1 MCYLTFKEARALT
14 ASGQYRRMAVS
25 RELLSDFITP
35 ITALRVLWARSR
47 HCFLLES
54 AADSA
59 GWGRYTF
66 LGFDPTLEITCKDG
80 LLRVG
85 ETEMRVEHPGPVL
98 RQILREHKSP
108 REPGLPPFT
117 GGLVGYFAYDYLKY
131 AEPPLNLDAEDREQ
145 FQDMD
150 LMLFEQVVCFD
161 NYRQKIILIANA
173 DAENLDESYLIA
185 CGQLEQ
191 TTALLKYGR
200 PMEHRPGRLTTPLT
214 PLFDLPAYKA
224 MVERGKAYIREG
236 DIFQVVLSNRLEA
249 GFEGSLLDAYRV
261 LRSTTPLPLPVLFHQ
276 REHGAGRAQHAG
288 GPGPQRPGQN
298 QQVWHDGVH
307 ITSSRPISPF
317 NTWSCFLVDRDT
329 WYYHFSGRMGRSS
342 SRHLA

>member
-1 MCYLTFKEARALT
+1 M
-14 ASGQYRRMAVS
+14 
-25 RELLSDFITP
+25 
-35 ITALRVLWARSR
+35 
-47 HCFLLES
+47 
-54 AADSA
+54 
-59 GWGRYTF
+59 
-66 LGFDPTLEITCKDG
+66 TCKDG

-117 GGLVGYFAYDYLKY
+117 GYFAYDYLKY
-131 AEPPLNLDAEDREQ
+131 AEPSLNLDAEDREQ
-145 FQDMD
+145 FQDTD
-150 LMLFEQVVCFD
+150 LMLFEQVICFD
-161 NYRQKIILIANA
+161 NYHQKIILIANA

-261 LRSTTPLPLPVLFHQ
+261 LRSTTPSPYRFYFTSESMELA
-276 REHGAGRAQHAG
+276 EHNMLVDLGRNGLGKISKFGATES
-288 GPGPQRPGQN
+288 
-298 QQVWHDGVH
+298 
-307 ITSSRPISPF
+307 TSSRPISPF
-317 NTWSCFLVDRDT
+317 NTWNCFLVDRDT
-329 WYYHFSGRMGRSS
+329 
-342 SRHLA
+342 